1 MAITIDPLATHATEK
16 DGATFH
22 VRAMTG
28 RQVLS
33 MSTRMTDDGADS
45 DLIYEVITDSVD
57 SWEGV
62 IDGNGAP
69 VTCDKKAIEHLP
81 LDVAVHL
88 FEFIASLSGLTGE
101 EAGN

>member
-1 MAITIDPLATHATEK
+1 MAITIDPKATHATEK
-16 DGATFH
+16 EGATFH

-33 MSTRMTDDGADS
+33 MSTRMTNDGADS
-45 DLIYEVITDSVD
+45 DLIYEVITGAVS

-62 IDGNGAP
+62 LDGGGAAVP
-69 VTCDKKAIEHLP
+69 CDAQAIEHLP
-81 LDVAVHL
+81 LPVAIHL
-88 FEFIASLSGLTGE
+88 FEFITGLSGLTGE